1 MTRQPET
8 IATTRKP
15 YPEEFKKEAVELLR
29 TSGRSSAQVARELGV
44 SAASLRLWRKQ
55 AENDADER
63 EEPRP
68 LRQENGTVNRRR
80 IWVAVAV
87 AALAAA
93 AAVVF
98 LLVPLAGWGG
108 DDDRDAGKAGP
119 AAKPEQAVD
128 GSFVG
133 EVSGTEA
140 FVAVVA
146 EPAGDKQ
153 QSRREVQIYLAD
165 GRRLS
170 EWFVGSISDNS
181 FVAKSDDGDAE
192 AKGKLSPDSVA
203 GTVELPD
210 GKTARFTASR
220 PAGAAGLYDLS
231 ISRRGKLTGASA
243 GGLGLTGRIRLAEG
257 TGTLKLADGRR
268 LKLDVAE
275 GSVDA
280 LARLQAG
287 QVRLIV
293 LPGGELAGVGKS
305 PPAADSGDSD
315 FFIRSS

>member
-1 MTRQPET
+1 MTKQPET

-55 AENDADER
+55 AESDADER

-68 LRQENGTVNRRR
+68 PSQENGTVNRRR
-80 IWVAVAV
+80 IWVVVAVAV
-87 AALAAA
+87 LAAA

-146 EPAGDKQ
+146 APADDNQ
-153 QSRREVQIYLAD
+153 NRRQVQVYVAD
-165 GRRLS
+165 GSGLS
-170 EWFVGSISDNS
+170 EWFSGSISDNS
-181 FVAKSDDGDAE
+181 FAARSDDGDGE
-192 AKGKLSPDSVA
+192 VKGKLSRDSVA

-210 GKTARFTASR
+210 GETARYEANR
-220 PAGAAGLYDLS
+220 PTGAAGLYDLTM
-231 ISRRGKLTGASA
+231 SRRGKLTGTSA
-243 GGLGLTGRIRLAEG
+243 GGLGLRGTIKLPEG
-257 TGTLKLADGRR
+257 TGTLRLADGRR
-268 LKLDVAE
+268 LKFDISEAPAADLPR
-275 GSVDA
+275 
-280 LARLQAG
+280 LAVG

-293 LPGGELAGVGKS
+293 LPDGQLRGAGKS
-305 PPAADSGDSD
+305 RPSADNGDSG
-315 FFIRSS
+315 FLISSS